1 MFKITTKTK
10 MDVLKQVLRENF
22 TAIKAVDTDEAK
34 TLASTIKYASD
45 HADKTTRKDL
55 VDMVKETMSLLG
67 EKFVE
72 PMPVAAET
80 KTAETK
86 TTGESQKKGKK
97 SSAQPKAEN
106 SVKKPVVTKKSTET
120 KDVASES
127 AKEVAEPKTETKAKK
142 SAKKSTTKK
151 VEGVT
156 ALESETDSPKSV
168 QLAKMF
174 PETIEVDGET
184 FKVDHSIKKIEDLA
198 EGEFEFAFYWT
209 KRHLRQFP
217 YFNGSLGQPKSFERD
232 LDTAQLIYVSDEGKV
247 AYCVSDATEAPYTVL
262 PADLEEVDG
271 MRIGSVSSIE
281 FQIYRKVESK

>member
-1 MFKITTKTK
+1 MFKITAKTK
-10 MDVLKQVLRENF
+10 MDTLKQVLHDNF
-22 TAIKAVDTDEAK
+22 TAIKAVNTDDAK
-34 TLASTIKYASD
+34 ALASTIKYASD

-55 VDMVKETMSLLG
+55 ADMVKDTMKLLG
-67 EKFVE
+67 DKFIE

-80 KTAETK
+80 KTE
-86 TTGESQKKGKK
+86 TTGETQKKGKK
-97 SSAQPKAEN
+97 SPAQPKAEN
-106 SVKKPVVTKKSTET
+106 SVKKPVGKKLTKVEDS
-120 KDVASES
+120 DES
-127 AKEVAEPKTETKAKK
+127 DEEEVAEPKTETKAKK

-184 FKVDHSIKKIEDLA
+184 FKVDHTIKKIEDLA
-198 EGEFEFAFYWT
+198 DGEFEFAFYWT

>member
-10 MDVLKQVLRENF
+10 MDTLKQVLRDNF
-22 TAIKAVDTDEAK
+22 TAIKAVGSDDAK
-34 TLASTIKYASD
+34 NLASTIKYASD
-45 HADKTTRKDL
+45 HEDKTTRKDL
-55 VDMVKETMSLLG
+55 VDMVKETMKLLG
-67 EKFVE
+67 DKFIE

-80 KTAETK
+80 KTE
-86 TTGESQKKGKK
+86 TTGETKSKDKK
-97 SSAQPKAEN
+97 SPAQPKAEN
-106 SVKKPVVTKKSTET
+106 SVKKPVGKKTTKVEDS
-120 KDVASES
+120 DDES
-127 AKEVAEPKTETKAKK
+127 DEEEVAEPKTKVKK
-142 SAKKSTTKK
+142 SAKKSATKK
-151 VEGVT
+151 AEGVT

-184 FKVDHSIKKIEDLA
+184 FKVDHTIKKIEDLA

-262 PADLEEVDG
+262 PEDLEEVDG

-281 FQIYRKVESK
+281 FQIYRKVEAE

>member
-1 MFKITTKTK
+1 MFKITAKTK
-10 MDVLKQVLRENF
+10 MDTLKQVLHDNF
-22 TAIKAVDTDEAK
+22 TAIKAVDTDDAK
-34 TLASTIKYASD
+34 ALASTIKYASD

-55 VDMVKETMSLLG
+55 ADMVKETMKLLG
-67 EKFVE
+67 DKFIE

-80 KTAETK
+80 KTE
-86 TTGESQKKGKK
+86 TTGETQKKGKK
-97 SSAQPKAEN
+97 SPAQPKAEN
-106 SVKKPVVTKKSTET
+106 SVKKPVGKKLTKVEDS
-120 KDVASES
+120 DDES
-127 AKEVAEPKTETKAKK
+127 DEEEVAEPKTETKAKK

-198 EGEFEFAFYWT
+198 DGEFEFAFYWT

>member
-1 MFKITTKTK
+1 MFKITAKTK
-10 MDVLKQVLRENF
+10 MDTLKQVLHDNF
-22 TAIKAVDTDEAK
+22 TAIKAVDTDDAK
-34 TLASTIKYASD
+34 ALASTIKYASD
-45 HADKTTRKDL
+45 HVDKTTKKDL
-55 VDMVKETMSLLG
+55 ADMVKETMKLLG
-67 EKFVE
+67 DKFIE

-80 KTAETK
+80 KTE
-86 TTGESQKKGKK
+86 TTGETQKKGKK
-97 SSAQPKAEN
+97 SPAQPKAEN
-106 SVKKPVVTKKSTET
+106 SVKKPVGKKLTKVEDS
-120 KDVASES
+120 DES
-127 AKEVAEPKTETKAKK
+127 DEEEVAEPKTKAKAKK

-151 VEGVT
+151 VEGVI

-198 EGEFEFAFYWT
+198 DGEFEFAFYWT

-262 PADLEEVDG
+262 PEDLEEVDG

-281 FQIYRKVESK
+281 FQIYRKVEAE

>member
-10 MDVLKQVLRENF
+10 MDTLKQVLRDNF
-22 TAIKAVDTDEAK
+22 TAIKAVGSDDAK
-34 TLASTIKYASD
+34 NLASTIKYASD
-45 HADKTTRKDL
+45 HEDKTTRKDL
-55 VDMVKETMSLLG
+55 VDMVKETMKLLG
-67 EKFVE
+67 DKFIE

-80 KTAETK
+80 KTE
-86 TTGESQKKGKK
+86 TTGETKSKDKK
-97 SSAQPKAEN
+97 SPAQPKAEN
-106 SVKKPVVTKKSTET
+106 SVKKPVGKKTTKVEDS
-120 KDVASES
+120 DDES
-127 AKEVAEPKTETKAKK
+127 DEEEVAEPKTKVKK

-184 FKVDHSIKKIEDLA
+184 FKVDHTIKKIEDLA

-262 PADLEEVDG
+262 PEDLEEVDG

-281 FQIYRKVESK
+281 FQIYRKVEAE

>member
-1 MFKITTKTK
+1 MFKITAKTK
-10 MDVLKQVLRENF
+10 MDTLKQVLRDNF
-22 TAIKAVDTDEAK
+22 TAIKAVDTDDAK
-34 TLASTIKYASD
+34 ALASTIKYASD

-55 VDMVKETMSLLG
+55 ADMVKETMKLLG
-67 EKFVE
+67 DKFIE

-80 KTAETK
+80 KTE
-86 TTGESQKKGKK
+86 TTGETQKKGKK
-97 SSAQPKAEN
+97 SPAQPKAEN
-106 SVKKPVVTKKSTET
+106 SVKKPVGKKLTKVEDS
-120 KDVASES
+120 DDES
-127 AKEVAEPKTETKAKK
+127 DEEEVAEPKTETKAKK

-198 EGEFEFAFYWT
+198 DGEFEFAFYWT

>member
-1 MFKITTKTK
+1 MFKITAKTK
-10 MDVLKQVLRENF
+10 MDTLKQVLRDNF
-22 TAIKAVDTDEAK
+22 TAIKAVDTDDAK
-34 TLASTIKYASD
+34 ALASTIKYASD

-55 VDMVKETMSLLG
+55 ADMVKETMKLLG
-67 EKFVE
+67 DKFIE
-72 PMPVAAET
+72 PMTVAAET
-80 KTAETK
+80 KTE
-86 TTGESQKKGKK
+86 TTGETQKKGKK
-97 SSAQPKAEN
+97 SPAQPKAEN
-106 SVKKPVVTKKSTET
+106 SVKKPVGKKLTKVEDS
-120 KDVASES
+120 DES
-127 AKEVAEPKTETKAKK
+127 DEEEVAEPKTETKAKK
-142 SAKKSTTKK
+142 SAKKSTAKK

-198 EGEFEFAFYWT
+198 DGEFEFAFYWT

-217 YFNGSLGQPKSFERD
+217 YFNGSLGQPKSFECD

>member
-10 MDVLKQVLRENF
+10 MDTLKQVLHDNF
-22 TAIKAVDTDEAK
+22 TAIKAVGSDDAK
-34 TLASTIKYASD
+34 NLASTIKYASD
-45 HADKTTRKDL
+45 HEDKTTRADL
-55 VDMVKETMSLLG
+55 VDMVKETMKLLG
-67 EKFVE
+67 DKFIE

-80 KTAETK
+80 KT
-86 TTGESQKKGKK
+86 TGETQKKGKK
-97 SSAQPKAEN
+97 SPAQPKAEN
-106 SVKKPVVTKKSTET
+106 SVKKPVGKKLTKVEDS
-120 KDVASES
+120 DDES
-127 AKEVAEPKTETKAKK
+127 DEEEVAEPKTKAKK

-174 PETIEVDGET
+174 PETIEIDGET
-184 FKVDHSIKKIEDLA
+184 FKVDHTIKKIEDLA

-247 AYCVSDATEAPYTVL
+247 AYCISDATEAPYTVL
-262 PADLEEVDG
+262 PEDLEEVDG

-281 FQIYRKVESK
+281 FQIYRKVEAE

>member
-1 MFKITTKTK
+1 MFKITAKTK
-10 MDVLKQVLRENF
+10 MDTLKQVLHDNF
-22 TAIKAVDTDEAK
+22 TAIKAVDTDDAK
-34 TLASTIKYASD
+34 ALASTIKYASD

-55 VDMVKETMSLLG
+55 ADMVKETMKLLG
-67 EKFVE
+67 DKFIE

-80 KTAETK
+80 KTE
-86 TTGESQKKGKK
+86 TTGETQKKGKK
-97 SSAQPKAEN
+97 SPAQPKAEN
-106 SVKKPVVTKKSTET
+106 SVKKPVGKKLTKVEDS
-120 KDVASES
+120 DDES
-127 AKEVAEPKTETKAKK
+127 DEEEVAEPKTETKAKK

-184 FKVDHSIKKIEDLA
+184 FKVDHSTKKIEDLA
-198 EGEFEFAFYWT
+198 DGEFEFAFYWT

>member
-1 MFKITTKTK
+1 MFKITAKTK
-10 MDVLKQVLRENF
+10 MDTLKQVLHDNF
-22 TAIKAVDTDEAK
+22 TAIKAVDTDDAK
-34 TLASTIKYASD
+34 ALASTIKYASD
-45 HADKTTRKDL
+45 HVDKTTKKDL
-55 VDMVKETMSLLG
+55 ADMVKETMKLLG
-67 EKFVE
+67 DKFIE

-80 KTAETK
+80 KTE
-86 TTGESQKKGKK
+86 TTGETQKKGKK
-97 SSAQPKAEN
+97 SPAQPKAEN
-106 SVKKPVVTKKSTET
+106 SVKKPVGKKLTKVEDS
-120 KDVASES
+120 DDES
-127 AKEVAEPKTETKAKK
+127 DEEEVAEPKTETKAKK

-198 EGEFEFAFYWT
+198 DGEFEFAFYWT

>member
-1 MFKITTKTK
+1 MFKITSRTK
-10 MDVLKQVLRENF
+10 MDTLKQVLCDNF
-22 TAIKAVDTDEAK
+22 IAIKAVDTDEAK
-34 TLASTIKYASD
+34 ALASTIKYASD
-45 HADKTTRKDL
+45 HVDKTTKKDL
-55 VDMVKETMSLLG
+55 ADMVKETMKLLG
-67 EKFVE
+67 DKFIE

-80 KTAETK
+80 KTK
-86 TTGESQKKGKK
+86 TTGETQKKGKK
-97 SSAQPKAEN
+97 SPAQPKAEN
-106 SVKKPVVTKKSTET
+106 SVKKPVGKKLTKVEDS
-120 KDVASES
+120 DDES
-127 AKEVAEPKTETKAKK
+127 DKEEVAEPKTKTKAKK

-174 PETIEVDGET
+174 PETIEIDGET
-184 FKVDHSIKKIEDLA
+184 FKVDHTIKKIEDLA

-217 YFNGSLGQPKSFERD
+217 YFNDSLGHPKSFERD

-247 AYCVSDATEAPYTVL
+247 AYCISDATEVPYTVL
-262 PADLEEVDG
+262 PEDLEEVDG

-281 FQIYRKVESK
+281 FQIYRKVEAE

>member
-1 MFKITTKTK
+1 MFKITAKTK
-10 MDVLKQVLRENF
+10 METLKQVLRDNF
-22 TAIKAVDTDEAK
+22 TAIKAVGTDDAK

-45 HADKTTRKDL
+45 HEDKTTRKDL
-55 VDMVKETMSLLG
+55 ADMVKETMKLLG
-67 EKFVE
+67 DKFIE

-80 KTAETK
+80 KTEAKVEETTK
-86 TTGESQKKGKK
+86 AKK
-97 SSAQPKAEN
+97 SPAKPKAEN
-106 SVKKPVVTKKSTET
+106 SLKKPVGKKSTKVEET
-120 KDVASES
+120 SDES
-127 AKEVAEPKTETKAKK
+127 DEEEVAEPKTETKAKK
-142 SAKKSTTKK
+142 SAKKSTMKK
-151 VEGVT
+151 EVEGVT
-156 ALESETDSPKSV
+156 ALESETESPKSV

-184 FKVDHSIKKIEDLA
+184 FKVDHTIKKIEDLA

-262 PADLEEVDG
+262 PEDLEEVDG

-281 FQIYRKVESK
+281 FQIYRKVEAE